1 MSLKEKLQSDLTS
14 AMRGRD
20 DVRSSTIRMIL
31 TSIRNEEVSGKEVKS
46 LSDAEVFIV
55 LSREA
60 KKRRE
65 AAEAFDS
72 AGAKDRADAERS
84 EGLVIA
90 EYLPQQ
96 LTESEIRGLI
106 SQAMSET
113 GAATPAQMGLVMK
126 ALQPK
131 IAGRADGAM
140 VSRLV
145 KQALAE
151 GK

>member
-1 MSLKEKLQSDLTS
+1 MSLKEKLQSDLTA
-14 AMRGRD
+14 AMRARN

-31 TSIRNEEVSGKEVKS
+31 TSIRNEEVAGKEAKS
-46 LSDAEVFIV
+46 LSDAEVITV

-96 LTESEIRGLI
+96 LAESEIRELI
-106 SQAMSET
+106 SQAILET
-113 GAATPAQMGLVMK
+113 GATTPAQMGLVMK